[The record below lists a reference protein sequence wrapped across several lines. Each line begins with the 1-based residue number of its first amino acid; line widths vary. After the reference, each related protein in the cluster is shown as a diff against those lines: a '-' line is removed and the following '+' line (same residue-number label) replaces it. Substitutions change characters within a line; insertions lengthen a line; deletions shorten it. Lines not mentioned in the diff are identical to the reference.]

1 MVKATECS
9 RISKQFLEQERA
21 EIGAEAFEREYMCAF
36 ADGTD
41 QVFEREMLERAFD
54 GSVKPL
60 LFRSPW
66 GDR

>member
-1 MVKATECS
+1 VVKATECS
-9 RISKQFLEQERA
+9 RNSKQFLEQERA

-36 ADGTD
+36 ADGAD

-60 LFRSPW
+60 FFRSPW